1 MDRGGDSGIP
11 VPAFP
16 AFRHSQHSGIS
27 EYYPPV
33 TEAAAPFRWGIL
45 GVARINR
52 SLVGP
57 LASNGHQLLAIASR
71 SLVRA
76 RTYAEAQGIPRAY
89 GSYEELLADPDLD
102 AVYIPLPHSMHVEWA
117 EKAAEAKKHVLVE
130 KPISLDG
137 AGVRT
142 LQSAA
147 RTHDVVINEAFMY
160 RHHPL
165 VAKAR
170 ELAHDGTIGRL
181 QGVRGTFSFVLDR
194 LSDTRLDPELGG
206 GSLWDVG
213 CYPVSFARTIVGTR
227 PLSVTAA
234 ANWTPAR
241 IDLSFFGQIVF
252 PDDIVAHV
260 HSSFE
265 SPFKT
270 EMEIIGSEGRLLI
283 RHPFKPEP
291 TETIEVMKANE
302 TYTVTVDGPALYQG
316 EVDDVR
322 EAARTGRPPLVTL
335 EDSLDNVD
343 TLTALLK
350 AARSGNAVDLG

>member
-1 MDRGGDSGIP
+1 MTDAP
-11 VPAFP
+11 
-16 AFRHSQHSGIS
+16 
-27 EYYPPV
+27 
-33 TEAAAPFRWGIL
+33 APFRWGIL

-52 SLVGP
+52 ALVGP
-57 LASNGHQLLAIASR
+57 LAANGHQLLAVASR
-71 SLVRA
+71 TLERA
-76 RTYAEAQGIPRAY
+76 QTYADAQGIARPY
-89 GSYEELLADPDLD
+89 GSYQALLDDPDLD

-117 EKAAEAKKHVLVE
+117 EKAAAAGKHVLVE

-142 LQSAA
+142 LQQAA
-147 RTHDVVINEAFMY
+147 RTHDVVITEAFMY

-181 QGVRGTFSFVLDR
+181 QGVRGTFSFALDR
-194 LSDTRLDPELGG
+194 SGDTRLDPELGG

-213 CYPVSFARTIVGTR
+213 CYPVSFARTIVGSR
-227 PLSVTAA
+227 PQSVQAVA
-234 ANWTPAR
+234 HWSPAQ
-241 IDLSFFGQIVF
+241 IDLTFWGQLQF
-252 PDDIVAHV
+252 PGDVVAHV

-283 RHPFKPEP
+283 RHPFKPE
-291 TETIEVMKANE
+291 TTAHIEVMTGTE
-302 TYTVTVDGPALYQG
+302 TYSVTVEGPPLYQG

-322 EAARTGRPPLVTL
+322 DAARGRRAPLVTL

-343 TLTALLK
+343 TLTALLD
-350 AARSGNAVDLG
+350 AARNGGSVGLDQ

>member
-1 MDRGGDSGIP
+1 MLR
-11 VPAFP
+11 
-16 AFRHSQHSGIS
+16 
-27 EYYPPV
+27 V
-33 TEAAAPFRWGIL
+33 TEAPAPFRWGIL

-52 SLVGP
+52 ALVGP
-57 LASNGHQLLAIASR
+57 LAASGHQLLAVASR
-71 SLVRA
+71 TIERA
-76 RTYAEAQGIPRAY
+76 QTYADAQGIARAY
-89 GSYEELLADPDLD
+89 GSYEALLADPDID

-117 EKAAEAKKHVLVE
+117 VKAAAAGKHVLVE

-137 AGVRT
+137 DGVRT
-142 LQSAA
+142 LQAAA
-147 RTHDVVINEAFMY
+147 RTHRVVITEAFMY

-194 LSDTRLDPELGG
+194 SGDTRLDPELGG

-213 CYPVSFARTIVGTR
+213 CYPVSFARTIVGRR
-227 PLSVTAA
+227 PQSVQAA
-234 ANWTPAR
+234 ASWTPAH
-241 IDLSFFGQIVF
+241 IDLTFWGQIQFADNV
-252 PDDIVAHV
+252 VAHV

-270 EMEIIGSEGRLLI
+270 EIEIIGSDGRLLI
-283 RHPFKPEP
+283 RHPFKPE
-291 TETIEVMKANE
+291 TTAHIEVMTANE
-302 TYTVTVDGPALYQG
+302 TYTVTVEGPPLYQG

-322 EAARTGRPPLVTL
+322 DAARGGRAPLVTL

-343 TLTALLK
+343 TLTALLE
-350 AARSGNAVDLG
+350 AARSGTSVALPD

>member
-1 MDRGGDSGIP
+1 MLR
-11 VPAFP
+11 
-16 AFRHSQHSGIS
+16 
-27 EYYPPV
+27 V
-33 TEAAAPFRWGIL
+33 TEAPAPFRWGIL

-57 LASNGHQLLAIASR
+57 LAANGHQLLAVASR
-71 SLVRA
+71 NIERA
-76 RTYAEAQGIPRAY
+76 QGYADSQGIPRAY
-89 GSYEELLADPDLD
+89 GSYEALLGDPDID

-117 EKAAEAKKHVLVE
+117 EKAAEAGKHVLVE
-130 KPISLDG
+130 KPIALEGS
-137 AGVRT
+137 GVRT

-147 RTHDVVINEAFMY
+147 RTYDVIITEAFMY

-181 QGVRGTFSFVLDR
+181 QGVRGTFSFALDR
-194 LSDTRLDPELGG
+194 PADTRLDPEFGG

-213 CYPVSFARTIVGTR
+213 CYPVSFARTIIGQR
-227 PLSVTAA
+227 PLSVQAA
-234 ANWTPAR
+234 ANWSPAK
-241 IDLSFFGQIVF
+241 IDLSFWGQLQY

-283 RHPFKPEP
+283 KHPFKPEP
-291 TETIEVMKANE
+291 TETIEVMTATE
-302 TYTVTVDGPALYQG
+302 TYTVSVDGPPLYQG

-322 EAARTGRPPLVTL
+322 DAARTGRAPLVTL
-335 EDSLDNVD
+335 DDSLDNVE
-343 TLTALLK
+343 TLTALLR
-350 AARSGNAVDLG
+350 AARGGNTVTLES

>member
-1 MDRGGDSGIP
+1 MTDS
-11 VPAFP
+11 
-16 AFRHSQHSGIS
+16 S
-27 EYYPPV
+27 
-33 TEAAAPFRWGIL
+33 APFRWGIL

-71 SLVRA
+71 SIERA
-76 RTYAEAQGIPRAY
+76 RTYAEVQHIPRAY
-89 GSYEELLADPDLD
+89 GSYEELLADPEID

-117 EKAAEAKKHVLVE
+117 ERAAEAGKHVLVE
-130 KPISLDG
+130 KPIALEG
-137 AGVRT
+137 LGVRT

-147 RTHDVVINEAFMY
+147 RKHDVVITEAFMY

-165 VAKAR
+165 VAKTR

-194 LSDTRLDPELGG
+194 PSDTRLDPEYGG

-213 CYPVSFARTIVGTR
+213 CYPVSFARTIVGHR

-234 ANWTPAR
+234 ANWSPGK
-241 IDLSFFGQIVF
+241 IDLSFFGQIIF
-252 PDDIVAHV
+252 PDDIVAQV

-283 RHPFKPEP
+283 RHPFKPDP
-291 TETIEVMKANE
+291 TETIEVTKAGE
-302 TYTVTVDGPALYQG
+302 TYAITVEGPALYQG

-322 EAARTGRPPLVTL
+322 DAARAGRPPLVTL

-350 AARSGNAVDLG
+350 SARSGNFVDLAG

>member
-1 MDRGGDSGIP
+1 MLP
-11 VPAFP
+11 M
-16 AFRHSQHSGIS
+16 
-27 EYYPPV
+27 
-33 TEAAAPFRWGIL
+33 TETSAPFRWGIL

-52 SLVGP
+52 ALVGP
-57 LASNGHQLLAIASR
+57 LSSNGHQLLAIASR
-71 SLVRA
+71 SIERS
-76 RTYAEAQGIPRAY
+76 RTYADTQNIPRAY
-89 GSYEELLADPDLD
+89 GSYEELLADPDID
-102 AVYIPLPHSMHVEWA
+102 AVYVPLPHALHVEWA
-117 EKAAEAKKHVLVE
+117 VKAAEANKHVLVE

-147 RTHDVVINEAFMY
+147 RRHDVVITEAFMY

-165 VAKAR
+165 VARAR

-194 LSDTRLDPELGG
+194 PGDTRFDPELGG

-213 CYPVSFARTIVGTR
+213 CYPVSFARTIVGER
-227 PLSVTAA
+227 PVSVQAV
-234 ANWTPAR
+234 ANWGPAK
-241 IDLSFFGQIVF
+241 IDLSLFGQILF
-252 PDDIVAHV
+252 PDGIVAHV

-283 RHPFKPEP
+283 RHPFKPGT
-291 TETIEVMKANE
+291 TETIEVSKGDQVH
-302 TYTVTVDGPALYQG
+302 TVTVEGPPLYQG

-322 EAARTGRPPLVTL
+322 DAARQGRAPLVTL

-343 TLTALLK
+343 TLHALLK
-350 AARSGNAVDLG
+350 AARGGNTVGLSG

>member
-1 MDRGGDSGIP
+1 MDRPSFGIP
-11 VPAFP
+11 GILGIP
-16 AFRHSQHSGIS
+16 GIS
-27 EYYPPV
+27 EYHPPV
-33 TEAAAPFRWGIL
+33 TDTATPFRWGIL

-57 LASNGHQLLAIASR
+57 LAANGHELLAVASR
-71 SLVRA
+71 SVERA

-89 GSYEELLADPDLD
+89 GSYEELLEDADID
-102 AVYIPLPHSMHVEWA
+102 AVYIPLPHSLHVEWA
-117 EKAAEAKKHVLVE
+117 VKAAEAKKHVLVE
-130 KPISLDG
+130 KPIALDG

-147 RTHDVVINEAFMY
+147 RAHDVVITEAFMY

-165 VAKAR
+165 VARAR

-194 LSDTRLDPELGG
+194 PSDTRFDPEYGG

-213 CYPVSFARTIVGTR
+213 CYPVSFARTIVGQR
-227 PLSVTAA
+227 PVSVQAM
-234 ANWTPAR
+234 ANWSPAR
-241 IDLSFFGQIVF
+241 IDLSFFGQILF

-283 RHPFKPEP
+283 RHPFKPE
-291 TETIEVMKANE
+291 TVETIEVMKGDQ
-302 TYTVTVDGPALYQG
+302 TYTVTVDGPPLYQG

-335 EDSLDNVD
+335 EDSLDNVE
-343 TLTALLK
+343 TLTALLR
-350 AARSGNAVDLG
+350 AARSSNTVHLAD

>member
-1 MDRGGDSGIP
+1 M
-11 VPAFP
+11 
-16 AFRHSQHSGIS
+16 
-27 EYYPPV
+27 
-33 TEAAAPFRWGIL
+33 PFRWGIL

-57 LASNGHQLLAIASR
+57 LAANGHQLLAIASR
-71 SLVRA
+71 SIERA
-76 RTYAEAQGIPRAY
+76 QGYAESQGIPRAY
-89 GSYEELLADPDLD
+89 GSYEALLGDPDID

-117 EKAAEAKKHVLVE
+117 EKAAEAGKHVLVE
-130 KPISLDG
+130 KPIALEGS
-137 AGVRT
+137 GVRT

-147 RTHDVVINEAFMY
+147 RTYDVIITEAFMY

-181 QGVRGTFSFVLDR
+181 QGVRGTFSFALDR
-194 LSDTRLDPELGG
+194 PADTRLDPEFGG
-206 GSLWDVG
+206 GSVWDVG
-213 CYPVSFARTIVGTR
+213 CYPVSFARTIIGRR
-227 PLSVTAA
+227 PLSVQAA
-234 ANWTPAR
+234 ANWSPAK
-241 IDLSFFGQIVF
+241 IDLSFWGQLQY

-270 EMEIIGSEGRLLI
+270 EVEIIGSEGRLLI
-283 RHPFKPEP
+283 RHPFKPDP
-291 TETIEVMKANE
+291 TETIEVMTANE
-302 TYTVTVDGPALYQG
+302 TYSVSVDGPPLYQG

-322 EAARTGRPPLVTL
+322 AAAREGRAPLVTL

-350 AARSGNAVDLG
+350 AARSGNTVELTD

>member
-1 MDRGGDSGIP
+1 MTDTP
-11 VPAFP
+11 
-16 AFRHSQHSGIS
+16 
-27 EYYPPV
+27 
-33 TEAAAPFRWGIL
+33 APFRWGIL

-52 SLVGP
+52 ALVGP

-71 SLVRA
+71 SLARA
-76 RTYAEAQGIPRAY
+76 RTYADAQGIPRAY
-89 GSYEELLADPDLD
+89 GSYEDLLADPDID

-147 RTHDVVINEAFMY
+147 RSHDVVITEAFMY

-165 VAKAR
+165 VAKVR

-194 LSDTRLDPELGG
+194 PADTRLEPEFGG

-213 CYPVSFARTIVGTR
+213 CYPVSFARTVVGQR
-227 PLSVTAA
+227 PVAVQAA
-234 ANWTPAR
+234 ANWSPGK
-241 IDLSFFGQIVF
+241 IDLSFFGQIQF

-270 EMEIIGSEGRLLI
+270 EMEVIGSEGRLLI
-283 RHPFKPEP
+283 KRPFKPE
-291 TETIEVMKANE
+291 TVETIEVMTPTE
-302 TYTVTVDGPALYQG
+302 TYLVTVEGPALYQG

-322 EAARTGRPPLVTL
+322 ESARSGRAPLVTL
-335 EDSLDNVD
+335 DDSLDNVD

-350 AARSGNAVDLG
+350 AARTGNTVELP

>member
-1 MDRGGDSGIP
+1 M
-11 VPAFP
+11 
-16 AFRHSQHSGIS
+16 
-27 EYYPPV
+27 
-33 TEAAAPFRWGIL
+33 TEAPAPFRWGIL

-52 SLVGP
+52 ALVGP
-57 LASNGHQLLAIASR
+57 LAANGHQLLAVASR
-71 SLVRA
+71 SIARA
-76 RTYAEAQGIPRAY
+76 RTYAEVQHIPRAY
-89 GSYEELLADPDLD
+89 GSYEELLADPDID

-130 KPISLDG
+130 KPIALEGS
-137 AGVRT
+137 GVRT

-147 RTHDVVINEAFMY
+147 RTHDVIITEAFMY

-165 VAKAR
+165 VTKVR
-170 ELAHDGTIGRL
+170 ELTHDGTIGRL

-194 LSDTRLDPELGG
+194 PADTRLDPEYGG

-213 CYPVSFARTIVGTR
+213 CYPVSFARTIVGQR
-227 PLSVTAA
+227 PLSVQAA
-234 ANWTPAR
+234 ANWSPGK
-241 IDLSFFGQIVF
+241 IDLSFFGQLQF

-270 EMEIIGSEGRLLI
+270 EMEIIGSEGRLII
-283 RHPFKPEP
+283 RHPFKPET

-302 TYTVTVDGPALYQG
+302 TYTVTVEGPPLYQG

-350 AARSGNAVDLG
+350 AARSGNTVDLG

>member
-1 MDRGGDSGIP
+1 M
-11 VPAFP
+11 
-16 AFRHSQHSGIS
+16 
-27 EYYPPV
+27 
-33 TEAAAPFRWGIL
+33 TETPAPFRWGIL

-52 SLVGP
+52 ALVGP
-57 LASNGHQLLAIASR
+57 LAANGHQLLAIASR
-71 SLVRA
+71 SAERA
-76 RTYAEAQGIPRAY
+76 RTYAETQGIARAY

-117 EKAAEAKKHVLVE
+117 EKAAQAGKHVLVE

-137 AGVRT
+137 GGVRT
-142 LQSAA
+142 LQAAA
-147 RTHDVVINEAFMY
+147 RTHGVVITEAFMY

-194 LSDTRLDPELGG
+194 AFDTRLVPEFGG

-213 CYPVSFARTIVGTR
+213 CYPVSFARTIVGRR
-227 PLSVTAA
+227 PLSVQAV
-234 ANWTPAR
+234 ANWGPGVV
-241 IDLSFFGQIVF
+241 DLSFFGQLQF
-252 PDDIVAHV
+252 PDNVVAQV

-270 EMEIIGSEGRLLI
+270 EMEIIGSEGRLVI

-291 TETIEVMKANE
+291 TETIEVMKAHE
-302 TYTVTVDGPALYQG
+302 TYTVTVEGPSLYQG

-322 EAARTGRPPLVTL
+322 DAARAGREPLVTL

-343 TLTALLK
+343 TLTALLE
-350 AARSGNAVDLG
+350 AARSGTTVALD

>member
-1 MDRGGDSGIP
+1 MRW
-11 VPAFP
+11 PASLHS
-16 AFRHSQHSGIS
+16 RHAGIS
-27 EYYPPV
+27 EYHAAV
-33 TEAAAPFRWGIL
+33 TEQTAPFRWGIL

-57 LASNGHQLLAIASR
+57 LASNGHELLAIASR
-71 SLVRA
+71 SIDRA
-76 RTYAEAQGIPRAY
+76 RTYAETQKIARAY
-89 GSYEELLADPDLD
+89 GSYEALLEDPDID

-117 EKAAEAKKHVLVE
+117 VKAAEAKKHVLVE
-130 KPISLDG
+130 KPIALDG
-137 AGVRT
+137 AGVHT

-147 RTHDVVINEAFMY
+147 RKHDVVITEAFMY

-165 VAKAR
+165 VAKVR
-170 ELAHDGTIGRL
+170 ELARDGTIGRL

-194 LSDTRLDPELGG
+194 PADTRFDPEYGG

-213 CYPVSFARTIVGTR
+213 CYPVSFARTIVGAR
-227 PLSVTAA
+227 PLSVQAA
-234 ANWTPAR
+234 ANWSPAR
-241 IDLSFFGQIVF
+241 IDLSLFGQILF
-252 PDDIVAHV
+252 PDDVVAHV

-270 EMEIIGSEGRLLI
+270 EMEIIGSEGRLLV
-283 RHPFKPEP
+283 RHPFKPDT

-302 TYTVTVDGPALYQG
+302 SYTVSVDGPALYQG

-322 EAARTGRPPLVTL
+322 AAARQGRPPLVTL

-343 TLTALLK
+343 TITALLK
-350 AARSGNAVDLG
+350 AARSGNTVQIEEL

>member
-1 MDRGGDSGIP
+1 VTDS
-11 VPAFP
+11 
-16 AFRHSQHSGIS
+16 S
-27 EYYPPV
+27 
-33 TEAAAPFRWGIL
+33 APFRWGIL

-71 SLVRA
+71 SIERA
-76 RTYAEAQGIPRAY
+76 RAYAEAQGIPRAY
-89 GSYEELLADPDLD
+89 GSYEELLADPDID

-117 EKAAEAKKHVLVE
+117 EKAAEARKHVLVE

-147 RTHDVVINEAFMY
+147 RQHDVVITEAFMY

-165 VAKAR
+165 VARAR

-194 LSDTRLDPELGG
+194 LSDTRLDPALGG
-206 GSLWDVG
+206 GCLWDVG
-213 CYPVSFARTIVGTR
+213 CYPVSFARTMVGAR
-227 PLSVTAA
+227 PVSVTAA
-234 ANWTPAR
+234 ANWSPAR

-270 EMEIIGSEGRLLI
+270 EMEVIGSEGRLLI

-291 TETIEVMKANE
+291 TETIEVMTATE
-302 TYTVTVDGPALYQG
+302 TYTVTVDGPPLYQG

-322 EAARTGRPPLVTL
+322 DAARAGRPPLVTL

-350 AARSGNAVDLG
+350 SARSGNPVELG

>member
-1 MDRGGDSGIP
+1 MLP
-11 VPAFP
+11 V
-16 AFRHSQHSGIS
+16 S
-27 EYYPPV
+27 ETP
-33 TEAAAPFRWGIL
+33 APFRWGIL

-52 SLVGP
+52 ALVGP
-57 LASNGHQLLAIASR
+57 LAANGHQLLAIASR
-71 SLVRA
+71 SVDRA
-76 RTYAEAQGIPRAY
+76 RAYAEANGIARAY
-89 GSYEELLADPDLD
+89 GSYEELLADGDID

-117 EKAAEAKKHVLVE
+117 ERAAQAGKHVLVE
-130 KPISLDG
+130 KPVSLDG

-142 LQSAA
+142 LLSAA
-147 RTHDVVINEAFMY
+147 RNHGVVITEAFMY

-165 VAKAR
+165 VARAR

-194 LSDTRLDPELGG
+194 AGDTRLIPEFGA

-213 CYPVSFARTIVGTR
+213 CYPVSFARTIIGQR
-227 PLSVTAA
+227 PLSVQAV
-234 ANWTPAR
+234 AR
-241 IDLSFFGQIVF
+241 WGAPDVDMSFFGQMRF
-252 PDDIVAHV
+252 PGDVVAQV

-270 EMEIIGSEGRLLI
+270 EIEIIGSEGRLLV

-302 TYTVTVDGPALYQG
+302 TYTVTVDGPLLYQG

-322 EAARTGRPPLVTL
+322 DAARSGRAPLVTL

-343 TLTALLK
+343 TLCALLE
-350 AARSGNAVDLG
+350 AARSGNTVTLA

>member
-1 MDRGGDSGIP
+1 MTDS
-11 VPAFP
+11 
-16 AFRHSQHSGIS
+16 S
-27 EYYPPV
+27 
-33 TEAAAPFRWGIL
+33 APFRWGIL

-52 SLVGP
+52 ALVGP
-57 LASNGHQLLAIASR
+57 LSSEGHQLLAVASR
-71 SLVRA
+71 SLDRA
-76 RTYAEAQGIPRAY
+76 RTYAHAQGIPRAY
-89 GSYEELLADPDLD
+89 GSYDELLADPEID

-130 KPISLDG
+130 KPISLDA
-137 AGVRT
+137 AGVHT

-147 RTHDVVINEAFMY
+147 RTHDVVITEAFMY

-165 VAKAR
+165 VARVR
-170 ELAHDGTIGRL
+170 ELVHDGTIGRL

-194 LSDTRLDPELGG
+194 PSDARLDPEFGG

-213 CYPVSFARTIVGTR
+213 CYPVSFARTIVGAR

-234 ANWTPAR
+234 ARWSPAR
-241 IDLSFFGQIVF
+241 VDLTLFGQIVF
-252 PDDIVAHV
+252 PDDVVAHV

-270 EMEIIGSEGRLLI
+270 EMEIIGSAGRLLI
-283 RHPFKPEP
+283 RHPFKPER
-291 TETIEVMKANE
+291 TETIEVMTSTE
-302 TYTVTVDGPALYQG
+302 SHTVTVEGPALYQG

-322 EAARTGRPPLVTL
+322 DAARAGRPPLVTL
-335 EDSLDNVD
+335 DDSLDNVE

-350 AARSGNAVDLG
+350 AARSGSVVDVG